1 MQRIAWER
9 NGMNAQTP
17 IGNGQQAAPGIVPA
31 ENYISADFAKREAE
45 TLWNRV
51 WQMACREE
59 EIPKVGDYYTYDIVD
74 QSIIVIRVAADE
86 IKAYHNVCPHR
97 GRTITEGCGHAARLF
112 CKYHGWSWQLDGR
125 IAKVIDRHEWP
136 AEQLTDDDLNLVPVK
151 VGRWSGWVY
160 INLDPDSIS
169 LEEHLAPAKSFLD
182 PFDIGGM
189 NYHWRKSTIMN
200 CNWKVALEAFNEGYH
215 VQTTHNQMLRYFDD
229 WTQSYAH
236 GRHSHFGYWEA
247 MPMGSRSPRLTGGE
261 PTEDIRPGIRD
272 YMEDM
277 AATLNAGSSVQTVHA
292 ARRVM
297 QEVPPGT
304 PAMEV
309 LMKFGQFI
317 YEHAIALGLKW
328 PDISPEQMRAAGIDW
343 HLFPNQI
350 MLMGPT
356 GLLGYR
362 ARPFGNDPDKCIWD
376 VYSLQR
382 YPEGGAPVVTQE
394 WSQDHTDKDFWGLI
408 LTQDYSNMAEVQKG
422 MKSMG
427 FKGARPNPKQEV
439 AVLNF
444 HRALV
449 EFMDQGYSA

>member
-1 MQRIAWER
+1 
-9 NGMNAQTP
+9 MNVHTT
-17 IGNGQQAAPGIVPA
+17 GELQQDGAGFVVPA

-45 TLWNRV
+45 LLWSRV
-51 WQMACREE
+51 WQLACREE
-59 EIPKVGDYYTYDIVD
+59 EIPKVGDFYTYDIVD
-74 QSIIVIRVAADE
+74 QSIIVIRTAEDE
-86 IKAYHNVCPHR
+86 IKAFHNVCPHR
-97 GRTITEGCGHAARLF
+97 GRTLTEGCGHANRLF
-112 CKYHGWSWQLDGR
+112 CKYHGWSWKIDGTNPKVVDREEWAEGDLLD
-125 IAKVIDRHEWP
+125 E
-136 AEQLTDDDLNLVPVK
+136 DLNLVPVK

-169 LEEHLAPAKSFLD
+169 LEEHLAPAKAYLD
-182 PFDIGGM
+182 PYDIGGM
-189 NYHWRKSTIMN
+189 NYHWRKTAILD

-229 WTQSYAH
+229 WTQSYAR
-236 GRHSHFGYWEA
+236 GRHGNFGYWDS

-261 PTEDIRPGIRD
+261 PTADIRPGIRD

-277 AATLNAGSSVQTVHA
+277 AATLNAGSSVQTVFA
-292 ARRVM
+292 ARRVE

-304 PAMEV
+304 PANEV

-317 YEHAIALGLKW
+317 YEHAVSQGQQW
-328 PDISPEQMRAAGIDW
+328 PSITPEQMYAAGVDW

-362 ARPFGNDPDKCIWD
+362 ARPYGTNPDKCVWE

-382 YPEGGAPVVTQE
+382 YAPGTAPKVEVE
-394 WSQDHTDKDFWGLI
+394 ASQDLTDTDFWGLI
-408 LTQDYSNMAEVQKG
+408 LTQDYQNMAEVQKG
-422 MKSMG
+422 MKSKA

-439 AVLNF
+439 PVINF
-444 HRALV
+444 HRSLADFI
-449 EFMDQGYSA
+449 ENGYGA